1 MHYSRCLSVK
11 PLVFQGDLSLRLRTD
26 KAGTVL
32 SNRLHRGKKAHG
44 RNTCG
49 DIHRRQ
55 TQVTTPVLTCS
66 LWTTISL
73 TIMMLM
79 RFPTLGSLYTA
90 ATCYKNKTHRQKMQT
105 STNPI
110 QSKDGL

>member
-11 PLVFQGDLSLRLRTD
+11 ALVFQGDLSLRVGTD

-32 SNRLHRGKKAHG
+32 SNRLCRGKKKVYAG
-44 RNTCG
+44 NTCC
-49 DIHRRQ
+49 DIHQGRIE
-55 TQVTTPVLTCS
+55 VATPALTCS

-90 ATCYKNKTHRQKMQT
+90 ATCNKSKTYRQKMQN
-105 STNPI
+105 STKPI
-110 QSKDGL
+110 QSKEG